1 MAEISGQGIPTNQ
14 TAAAIGDIYTDT
26 DTGQKY
32 KCDLAYASKDEK
44 GNDFTYYIWIKLK
57 NESSG
62 SGGTTDYTNLTNKP
76 QINGI
81 DLVGNKTSA
90 DLSLLDET
98 AVNKLKEE
106 MAGISGDATAALA
119 ETAKKVKAYQKPDSL
134 TIVLMS
140 DTHYA
145 SSDPNAAEK
154 LDVSKSDMM
163 AIVGATASNTA
174 NRIVV
179 ARGNHDDNGWYSQG
193 GYGGSYLPD
202 EMLDALGQY
211 QYVDSMD
218 NGLVRDEKK
227 PDGGYGYF
235 DHEASRIRVFILNT
249 SDIPYVLKEGGSYR
263 YTSYGYAAF
272 SNEQINFVANA
283 LKFEDKDVPNEWAA
297 LFMMHIP
304 MDTTNNDGYRF
315 GIRDA
320 LIRGVTQM
328 LGVITA
334 YKNGSRYQ
342 FSGSVYNASNTN
354 DAQEDFVV
362 SVNVDYSEKGEGDV
376 IGFIS
381 GHTHTDNYSNT
392 VGINRS
398 PSRGYHFLSLMGST
412 SFANFI
418 INRSDNSIS
427 VVKHGAVVP
436 DLTEGVSV
444 VAPALGSIESGEWT
458 IFFDQFRPVVVNIF
472 AGWDSAG
479 AGHCYNTDN
488 IVIDLETMELTEHVE
503 NNVYICSKAVPIT
516 PLATYKIPADFNGG
530 AIAFNAEGMR
540 SGFITPV
547 AYDGYKTV
555 TSTTSTQ
562 YYMVFYAHTS
572 TYTDYENMTVELM
585 P

>member
-1 MAEISGQGIPTNQ
+1 MSAIVRVRDNKGVVHDIPAIVGPQGPKGDTYDDSEVRASIDELK
-14 TAAAIGDIYTDT
+14 GDI
-26 DTGQKY
+26 
-32 KCDLAYASKDEK
+32 EK
-44 GNDFTYYIWIKLK
+44 L
-57 NESSG
+57 EQS
-62 SGGTTDYTNLTNKP
+62 
-76 QINGI
+76 
-81 DLVGNKTSA
+81 
-90 DLSLLDET
+90 
-98 AVNKLKEE
+98 
-106 MAGISGDATAALA
+106 DATSALA

-145 SSDPNAAEK
+145 SSDSNAAEK
-154 LDVSKSDMM
+154 LATARLMAKASGVYHVDIVGNLGDLIPGNEMLDVSKSNMM

-218 NGLVRDEKK
+218 NGLVRDANKAY
-227 PDGGYGYF
+227 GGYGYY

-249 SDIPYVLKEGGSYR
+249 SDIPYVLKEDGSYR

-342 FSGSVYNASNTN
+342 FSGSVYNTYNTN
-354 DAQEDFVV
+354 DVQEDFMV
-362 SVNVDYSEKGEGDV
+362 SVNVDYSKKGEGDV

-381 GHTHTDNYSNT
+381 GHTHTDNYSNA
-392 VGINRS
+392 VGIERS

-418 INRSDNSIS
+418 INRSNNSIS

-436 DLTEGVSV
+436 NLTEGVSV

-458 IFFDQFRPVVVNIF
+458 IFFDQFRPVVENIF

-479 AGHCYNTDN
+479 AGHYINPDN
-488 IVIDLETMELTEHVE
+488 VVIDLETMELTEHVE
-503 NNVYICSKAVPIT
+503 DARYICSKAVPIT

-530 AIAFNAEGMR
+530 AIAFNELGDK

-547 AYDGYKTV
+547 AHDGYKTV
-555 TSTTSTQ
+555 TSSLSSQ
-562 YYMVFYAHTS
+562 YYMVFYAHMP

-585 P
+585 S